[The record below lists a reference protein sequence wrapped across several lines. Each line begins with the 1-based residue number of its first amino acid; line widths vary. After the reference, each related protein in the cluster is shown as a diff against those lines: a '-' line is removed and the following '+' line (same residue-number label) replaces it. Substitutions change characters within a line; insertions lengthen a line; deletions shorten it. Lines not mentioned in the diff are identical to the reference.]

1 MTEPSAP
8 HSTTST
14 LPSSSASGS
23 ARLPAGSQPPEP
35 GRLHEVTVP
44 ATPAAVLEPVI
55 GTVRYAR
62 LVTAAAGL
70 RDRLG
75 QRTIWN
81 VNSTAVGGGVAEM
94 LQVLVGYIAG
104 LDIAVRWTVI
114 GGDPD
119 FFAITKRLHNQIHGQ
134 ADSAGHLSIADAS
147 HYAQVLAANA
157 DELLRQVRPGDIVL
171 LHDPQT
177 AGLVAPLVRAGARV
191 VWRSH
196 IGVDWQNDTTRAAWD
211 FLRPYLAPAHAF
223 VFTRRQYVPPWI
235 PPEQAWIIPPSI
247 DPFSAKNQ
255 QLDAATV
262 QAILAT
268 VGVLDGGPSRV
279 PGRFTRRDGTTREVT
294 RAGLVTGDSRP
305 GPADPVVVQV
315 SRWDRLKDMSGVMR
329 GFAEHVVPGGAGHLM
344 LVGPMMSEVADDPE
358 GALVLA
364 ECLAQWRDLPAA
376 ARARV
381 LLVTLPLDDV
391 EENAAM
397 VNAIQRHATVIVQK
411 SLAEGFGLTVAEG
424 MWKRRPVIGSAVG
437 GIQDQIADGTGV
449 LLPDPADLAA
459 FGSAVRQLLDNP
471 DNAQRM
477 GKAAQ
482 EYIREHFVGDRHLLQ
497 WAQLINAT
505 MGS

>member
-1 MTEPSAP
+1 MTIPAVP

-23 ARLPAGSQPPEP
+23 AGPAAGL
-35 GRLHEVTVP
+35 GRLHEVSVP
-44 ATPAAVLEPVI
+44 GVPVARLEPVI
-55 GTVRYAR
+55 GAVRYGR
-62 LVTAAAGL
+62 LLTAAARF

-94 LQVLVGYIAG
+94 LQVLVGYIEG
-104 LDIAVRWTVI
+104 LDIPVRWAVI
-114 GGDPD
+114 GGDPE

-134 ADSAGHLSIADAS
+134 ADGAGYLGNADAS

-157 DELLRQVRPGDIVL
+157 DELLRRVRPGDIVL

-177 AGLVAPLVRAGARV
+177 AGLAAPLVRAGARV
-191 VWRSH
+191 VWRCH

-211 FLRPYLAPAHAF
+211 FLRPYLAPAHGF
-223 VFTRRQYVPPWI
+223 VFTRRQYVPPWV

-268 VGVLDGGPSRV
+268 TGVLDGEPPPA
-279 PGRFTRRDGTTREVT
+279 PGRFTRDDGTAGDVT
-294 RAGLVTGDSRP
+294 RAALVTGEGRP
-305 GPADPVVVQV
+305 GPANPVIVQV

-329 GFAEHVVPGGAGHLM
+329 GFAEHVVPGGAGYLM

-364 ECLAQWRDLPAA
+364 ECRAQWRDLPAA

-424 MWKRRPVIGSAVG
+424 MWKRRPVIGTAVG
-437 GIQDQIADGTGV
+437 GIQDQIADGTGI

-471 DNAQRM
+471 GNAQRM

-482 EYIREHFVGDRHLLQ
+482 EHIRENYLGDRHLLH
-497 WAQLINAT
+497 WVQLINAT
-505 MGS
+505 MGD